1 MPELDEN
8 VIIFSNMSESEKLL
22 SIVVP
27 VYNESHGLPTFHK
40 SLLEVLSA
48 LPDVNFE
55 LLYCDDGSTDD
66 STKII
71 RDFAVN
77 DQRLKLIRL
86 SRNFGKEIATTAG
99 IHEAAGDAI
108 ITLDADG
115 QHPVELIPEF
125 LNRWRAG
132 SKVVIGVRTTNQHEG
147 LIKHYGS
154 KIFYRLFNLFTGTKL
169 LAGASDFRL
178 IDQTVQQD
186 FKRMTERNRIT
197 RGLIDWLGYERDYI
211 SFSAKPRLHDTP
223 SYSFR
228 KLFKLAVDS
237 TISLS
242 ISPLYVAAYIGAIVL
257 PLSILLGT
265 VMVGD
270 MLLGDPLQ
278 WRITGSAYVVVLLLF
293 LIGVLLVSQGII
305 GLYLSHIHME
315 TQNRPLYV
323 IDQAR
328 SIGLH
333 ES

>member
-1 MPELDEN
+1 
-8 VIIFSNMSESEKLL
+8 MSDSKNLL

-40 SLLEVLSA
+40 SLLEVLKS
-48 LPDVNFE
+48 LPDIGFE
-55 LLYCDDGSTDD
+55 ILYCDDGSTDD
-66 STKII
+66 SSKII
-71 RDFAVN
+71 RDLAAN

-99 IHEAAGDAI
+99 IHEASGNAI

-115 QHPVELIPEF
+115 QHPVELIPEL

-132 SKVVIGVRTTNQHEG
+132 NKVVIGVRVANQQEG
-147 LIKHYGS
+147 IIKRYGS
-154 KIFYRLFNLFTGTKL
+154 KLFYRLFNLFTGTKL
-169 LAGASDFRL
+169 IAGASDFRL
-178 IDQTVQQD
+178 IDQAVQHD

-211 SFSAKPRLHDTP
+211 TFNAKPRLHDTP
-223 SYSFR
+223 GYSFR
-228 KLFKLAVDS
+228 KLFKLAIDS

-242 ISPLYVAAYIGAIVL
+242 ISPLYGAAYIGAIVL
-257 PLSILLGT
+257 PLSIILGAL
-265 VMVGD
+265 MVGD

-278 WRITGSAYVVVLLLF
+278 WRVTGSAYVVVLLLF

-315 TQNRPLYV
+315 TQNRPLYI
-323 IDQAR
+323 IDEAR